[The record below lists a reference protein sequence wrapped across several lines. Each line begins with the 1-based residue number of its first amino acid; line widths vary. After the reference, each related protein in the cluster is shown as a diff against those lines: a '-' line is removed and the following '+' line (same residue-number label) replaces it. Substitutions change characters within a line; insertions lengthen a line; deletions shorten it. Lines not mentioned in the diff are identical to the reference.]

1 MDAVD
6 SFLIGMKILL
16 HHSEIVDPT
25 LVKWIVDRIDHVLG
39 LEAGAMV
46 LLLGLAIVMFPVG
59 VLGAMWFQ
67 RRRAAR
73 GR

>member
-1 MDAVD
+1 MDVVNP
-6 SFLIGMKILL
+6 FLSGMKILL

-25 LVKWIVDRIDHVLG
+25 LVEWIVDRIDHILG

-46 LLLGLAIVMFPVG
+46 LLLGLAIVLFPVG
-59 VLGAMWFQ
+59 VLGAIWFQ

>member
-1 MDAVD
+1 MDVVD
-6 SFLIGMKILL
+6 PFLIGMKILL

-25 LVKWIVDRIDHVLG
+25 LVEWIVDRIDHVLG

-46 LLLGLAIVMFPVG
+46 LLLGLAIVLFPTG
-59 VLGAMWFQ
+59 VLGVMWFQ

>member
-1 MDAVD
+1 MN
-6 SFLIGMKILL
+6 ILL
-16 HHSEIVDPT
+16 HHSEAVDPA
-25 LVKWIVDRIDHVLG
+25 LVEWIVDRINHVLG

-46 LLLGLAIVMFPVG
+46 LLLGLAIVLFPMG
-59 VLGAMWFQ
+59 LLGAMWFQ

>member
-1 MDAVD
+1 MDVVD
-6 SFLIGMKILL
+6 PFLIGMKILL

-25 LVKWIVDRIDHVLG
+25 LVEWMVDRIDHVLG

-59 VLGAMWFQ
+59 LLGVMWFQ